1 MDIVLIYCSLVRTK
15 VRYASVVFADLPAYL
30 SDSLESIEIAHW
42 PAISYSNALDKAS
55 PVSLSKP

>member
-30 SDSLESIEIAHW
+30 SDSLESIEKRAL
-42 PAISYSNALDKAS
+42 ASNFIQ
-55 PVSLSKP
+55 